1 MEASTRQHFCGD
13 TLNIFGHEDQ
23 KFQWSIEY
31 SYYSSP
37 PAQKDIIWESRIARA
52 GCVLDVFEYK

>member
-1 MEASTRQHFCGD
+1 MVASSRQQFCGD

-23 KFQWSIEY
+23 NFQWLREY

-37 PAQKDIIWESRIARA
+37 LAHKDVI
-52 GCVLDVFEYK
+52 